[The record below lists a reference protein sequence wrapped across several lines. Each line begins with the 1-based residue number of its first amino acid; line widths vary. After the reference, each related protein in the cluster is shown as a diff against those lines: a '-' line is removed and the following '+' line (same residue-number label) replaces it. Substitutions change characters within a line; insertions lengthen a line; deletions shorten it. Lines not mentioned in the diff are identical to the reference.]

1 MAIVRIQYNEGTNK
15 PTLGYTHVEL
25 NHDGVRT
32 IFDSGDFVQDWFD
45 MNKFI
50 MLNQLQF
57 VSFSSSVDHFIMDGG
72 SELYDSIYLRYNEKL
87 QEWYLDSKYD
97 HKNEGYEFFVNKGQ
111 TPTWEELK
119 DMYND

>member
-1 MAIVRIQYNEGTNK
+1 M
-15 PTLGYTHVEL
+15 
-25 NHDGVRT
+25 
-32 IFDSGDFVQDWFD
+32 FD